1 MAFELILP
9 ASRPWIDVPS
19 GGKAVAEA
27 DRVAVM
33 LRADYERWSRWALGL
48 VCFGGSALGVF
59 VVGGMLD
66 AIVALGGGG
75 APVDVV
81 VIVIAAVVAL
91 AGAVGL
97 VRLWQTGRTL
107 TRAAT
112 EWLRLPYRH
121 GGRTR
126 RGGGWVLAR
135 TTNFDPP
142 IFARLTTAALAFLL
156 AIGGVALALRDL
168 AAGAFVGLSATA
180 SLVGIIAL
188 VCALGQA
195 GGVVR
200 IVSGVSEGD
209 PLWHR
214 LRSAFVRSDG

>member
-1 MAFELILP
+1 MAFALILP
-9 ASRPWIDVPS
+9 ASRARIDVPS
-19 GGKAVAEA
+19 DEKAVAEA
-27 DRVAVM
+27 DRVAVL

-59 VVGGMLD
+59 VIGGMLD
-66 AIVALGGGG
+66 AIVALGGAV
-75 APVDVV
+75 APVDV
-81 VIVIAAVVAL
+81 IVIAIATVVAL

-97 VRLWQTGRTL
+97 VRLWLTGRTL
-107 TRAAT
+107 ASAAT
-112 EWLRLPYRH
+112 AWLRLPYRQ
-121 GGRTR
+121 GGRAR

-142 IFARLTTAALAFLL
+142 IFARLTTATLAFLL

-168 AAGAFVGLSATA
+168 AAGSFVGLSATA
-180 SLVGIIAL
+180 GVVGIIAL
-188 VCALGQA
+188 ACALGQA

-214 LRSAFVRSDG
+214 LRSAFIRSDG

>member
-1 MAFELILP
+1 MAFALILP
-9 ASRPWIDVPS
+9 ASRAWIDVPS
-19 GGKAVAEA
+19 GEKAVAEA
-27 DRVAVM
+27 DRVAVL
-33 LRADYERWSRWALGL
+33 LRADYERWSRWSLGL
-48 VCFGGSALGVF
+48 ACFAGAALGVF
-59 VVGGMLD
+59 VIGGMLD
-66 AIVALGGGG
+66 AIAALGGAV

-81 VIVIAAVVAL
+81 VIAIAAAVAL

-97 VRLWQTGRTL
+97 VQLWQTGRTL

-112 EWLRLPYRH
+112 EWLRLPYRQ

-142 IFARLTTAALAFLL
+142 IFARLTTATLAFLL

-168 AAGAFVGLSATA
+168 AAGSFVGLSATA
-180 SLVGIIAL
+180 GVVGIMAL
-188 VCALGQA
+188 MCALGQA

>member
-1 MAFELILP
+1 MAFALILP
-9 ASRPWIDVPS
+9 ASRAWIDVPS
-19 GGKAVAEA
+19 GEKAVAEA
-27 DRVAVM
+27 DRVAVL
-33 LRADYERWSRWALGL
+33 LRADYERWSRWSLGL
-48 VCFGGSALGVF
+48 ACFAGAALGVF
-59 VVGGMLD
+59 VIGGMLD
-66 AIVALGGGG
+66 AIAALGGAV

-81 VIVIAAVVAL
+81 VIAIAAAVAL

-97 VRLWQTGRTL
+97 VQLWQTGRTL

-112 EWLRLPYRH
+112 EWLRLPYRQ

-142 IFARLTTAALAFLL
+142 IFARLMTATLAFLL

-168 AAGAFVGLSATA
+168 AAGSFVGLSATA
-180 SLVGIIAL
+180 GVVGIMAL
-188 VCALGQA
+188 MCALGQA

>member
-1 MAFELILP
+1 MAFALILP

-19 GGKAVAEA
+19 GEKALAEA
-27 DRVAVM
+27 DRVAVI

-59 VVGGMLD
+59 VIGGMLD
-66 AIVALGGGG
+66 AIAALGGAV
-75 APVDVV
+75 APVDV
-81 VIVIAAVVAL
+81 IVIAIATVVAL

-97 VRLWQTGRTL
+97 VRLWLTGRTL
-107 TRAAT
+107 ASAAT
-112 EWLRLPYRH
+112 AWLRLPYRQ
-121 GGRTR
+121 GGRAR

-142 IFARLTTAALAFLL
+142 IFARLTTATLAFLL

-168 AAGAFVGLSATA
+168 AAGSFVGLSATA
-180 SLVGIIAL
+180 GVVGIIAL
-188 VCALGQA
+188 ACALGQA

-214 LRSAFVRSDG
+214 LRSAFIRSDG